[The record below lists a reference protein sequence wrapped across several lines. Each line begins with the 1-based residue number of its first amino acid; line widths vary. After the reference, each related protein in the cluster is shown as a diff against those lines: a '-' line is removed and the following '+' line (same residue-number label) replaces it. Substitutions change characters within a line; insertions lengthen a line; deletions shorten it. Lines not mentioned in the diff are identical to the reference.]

1 MRLSVLLC
9 FSSIPPHNLSIL
21 SENFLV
27 SFCSNTDN
35 LSSADWKV
43 VPVKEKLQNNPHLR
57 AQTCGEHIPLAM
69 EEQHKAMKQHKTK
82 KIQISAGTFCIPDT
96 IETFNFSKTS
106 AKVLKTLEQ
115 QTAQR

>member
-9 FSSIPPHNLSIL
+9 FSSIPPRNLSIL

-35 LSSADWKV
+35 LNSADWKV

-82 KIQISAGTFCIPDT
+82 KSKSLLVPSASLIQQKHSIL
-96 IETFNFSKTS
+96 
-106 AKVLKTLEQ
+106 AKQVQKYLRL
-115 QTAQR
+115 